1 LFCKNSLMP
10 PQYGFPVDRVSTVNR
25 LLQRNIKTIYLMGF
39 FHSFMVVIPVFVPLL
54 QGYGLTMSQV
64 LQTQAAFALTIA
76 MCEVPSGYIA
86 DMWGRRNAVL
96 VGAGLNAIGFLSLFW
111 ADTFLDFLIY
121 EMILGLGFSLISGA
135 DLALLYD
142 TEVYLQEND
151 LEGGV
156 GTGKSLSRLI
166 SVEAAASGIA
176 GIVASLLM
184 LASMQWVVWV
194 QAVTG
199 LAPLIL
205 GFALVEVPRP
215 KREVNHKQNARAVI
229 EMLLFGKPVVLWTA
243 FAITVF
249 GLMAVYVF
257 WIYQKYW
264 EVQGVPVESFGYLW
278 AAFALV
284 VSLAARYASAIEQK
298 LGTRRLLVLLAILPI
313 AGMLGMALGSGWIGV
328 MFGFAIQI
336 ARGISLSVFYEAL
349 NRRVPGDFR
358 ATVNSLVSLVVRTI
372 FIVTGPILGYSLD
385 RYGMTPTLLSLVVVF
400 TPLMLLVLLP
410 LLARITR
417 EKLPRPVET
426 MDAY

>member
-1 LFCKNSLMP
+1 M
-10 PQYGFPVDRVSTVNR
+10 NR

-39 FHSFMVVIPVFVPLL
+39 FHSFMVVIPIFVPLL
-54 QGYGLTMSQV
+54 QGYGLSMSQV

-76 MCEVPSGYIA
+76 ICEVPSGYIA

-111 ADTFLDFLIY
+111 ADTFLDFLLY

-142 TEVYLQEND
+142 TELYLQEND
-151 LEGGV
+151 LEGGA
-156 GTGKSLSRLI
+156 GAGKSLSRLI

-199 LAPLIL
+199 LVPLIL
-205 GFALVEVPRP
+205 GFALIEVPRP
-215 KREVNHKQNARAVI
+215 KREVDHKQNAREVI
-229 EMLLFGKPVVLWTA
+229 ELLLFGKPVVLWTA

-264 EVQGVPVESFGYLW
+264 EVQGVPIESFGYLW

-284 VSLAARYASAIEQK
+284 VSLAARYASAIEKK

-313 AGMLGMALGSGWIGV
+313 AGMLGMALGSGWAGV

-358 ATVNSLVSLVVRTI
+358 ATVNSLVSLVVRAV

-385 RYGMTPTLLSLVVVF
+385 RYGMTPTLLSLVAVF
-400 TPLMLLVLLP
+400 TPLMVLVLLP
-410 LLARITR
+410 LLTRITR
-417 EKLPRPVET
+417 EKLLRPVAT
-426 MDAY
+426 VDAC